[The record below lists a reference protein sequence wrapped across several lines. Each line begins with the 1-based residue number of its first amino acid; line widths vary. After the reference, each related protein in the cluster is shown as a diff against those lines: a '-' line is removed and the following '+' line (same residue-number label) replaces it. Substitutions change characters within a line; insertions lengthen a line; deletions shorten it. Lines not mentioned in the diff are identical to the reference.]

1 MIGTLA
7 TTIMAPPA
15 GILASLHPLKPT
27 GFKCRLWHAAAS
39 VARRHAMAAA
49 HAAAAAHATAAMRL
63 AAATCA
69 CPSTWGRGEAPSSA
83 ILARHRWRSLKQ
95 QKFQEQK

>member
-1 MIGTLA
+1 VIGSLA

-27 GFKCRLWHAAAS
+27 GFKCWLWHAAAS

-49 HAAAAAHATAAMRL
+49 HATAAMRL

-69 CPSTWGRGEAPSSA
+69 GPSTRGRGEAPSSA